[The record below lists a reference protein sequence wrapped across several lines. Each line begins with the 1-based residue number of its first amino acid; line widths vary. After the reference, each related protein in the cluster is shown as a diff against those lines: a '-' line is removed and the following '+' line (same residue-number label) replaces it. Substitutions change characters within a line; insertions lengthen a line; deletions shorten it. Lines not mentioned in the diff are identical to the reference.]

1 MATVIKPR
9 QDTRMY
15 IYVLL
20 ILGQMGHCNDAQAK
34 YQDVGY
40 VLLILAQNSH
50 CNDAK
55 VQECML
61 CYVLVWAEKG
71 HCNDAWSRYQDMC
84 NVLLAGLQ
92 RLPQGTVA
100 LAVCH
105 IHVGTTSAQGL
116 HNHRQVAC
124 YGPLQGA
131 QLVWRPAKG
140 GKRNEIYFGKKS
152 VVETSISAWY
162 SACEVD

>member
-1 MATVIKPR
+1 
-9 QDTRMY
+9 
-15 IYVLL
+15 
-20 ILGQMGHCNDAQAK
+20 
-34 YQDVGY
+34 
-40 VLLILAQNSH
+40 
-50 CNDAK
+50 
-55 VQECML
+55 
-61 CYVLVWAEKG
+61 
-71 HCNDAWSRYQDMC
+71 MC

-140 GKRNEIYFGKKS
+140 GKHNEIYFGKRLLLRHPFQLDTVPVRLIKS
-152 VVETSISAWY
+152 RIDKDLPDGAYVMVQQLPNLCYCLSFLTSAFWSMLRVYGTTTNSTDYPMELTKHNSSVGFNSFKDCWSNCSDGSRNIFG
-162 SACEVD
+162 